1 MTLAPAWIEAAALA
15 MNVWLGT
22 TTVPP
27 STPMDRRISSMEQV
41 PLLVPTAYFVPQ
53 YFAHSRS
60 NSSTL
65 RPILMNPV
73 RRIFSNPAMIDR
85 TSSSEYFRSKPATR
99 IPCLTAVL
107 TEIPPC
113 FLDTNS
119 SFFEVLP
126 PSAPLVDIQSG
137 VQLWKCWD
145 NVCLRLTV

>member
-1 MTLAPAWIEAAALA
+1 
-15 MNVWLGT
+15 
-22 TTVPP
+22 
-27 STPMDRRISSMEQV
+27 MDRRISSIEQV
-41 PLLVPTAYFVPQ
+41 PLLVPKACFVPQ

-99 IPCLTAVL
+99 IACLTGAL
-107 TEIPPC
+107 TETPPC
-113 FLDTNS
+113 FEDTNS
-119 SFFEVLP
+119 SFFLVLP
-126 PSAPLVDIQSG
+126 PSALLVDIQSG

-145 NVCLRLTV
+145 SACPRLTV